1 MVVGKKV
8 MQKLRLYSFTLVALL
23 WLSAGFTTSYH
34 HKLTPIPIGIP
45 EGIAR
50 SSVLDHPSPTIHH
63 LPSGSRFGI
72 IHGIEQDSLL
82 YANGYRFVEENTQ
95 QKFSPL
101 NLSRTQFLSR
111 LEKMR
116 AARCSVYA
124 VNVFLP
130 GSLKLVGPQVNENA
144 ILEYVDSVF
153 HRCREAG
160 VRIVVLGSGEARKIP
175 EEFDRS
181 VAMRQMVQ
189 ILGKMGP
196 LAAAQG
202 ITVAMENLNRGET
215 NLGNTLKEVTGII
228 QQVNHPSVRV
238 TADIFH
244 MLKEDETAESIRL
257 AGNLLVHCHIAEERD
272 RARPGRYGEDFRPY
286 FSALKDIGFS
296 GKIMMECGWT
306 DLRTEAGP
314 ALEYLERQWEK

>member
-1 MVVGKKV
+1 M
-8 MQKLRLYSFTLVALL
+8 LSLVALL
-23 WLSAGFTTSYH
+23 LLSTNSTISYRH
-34 HKLTPIPIGIP
+34 QHTLISMGLTELII
-45 EGIAR
+45 R
-50 SSVLDHPSPTIHH
+50 SSVLDHPSSIIYH
-63 LPSGSRFGI
+63 LPSTIYHPPSASPFGI
-72 IHGIEQDSLL
+72 ITGIEQDSLL
-82 YANGYRFVEENTQ
+82 YANGYRFIEENTQ

-101 NLSRTQFLSR
+101 NLSRTQFLDK
-111 LEKMR
+111 LDKMR

-144 ILEYVDSVF
+144 ILAYVDSVF
-153 HRCREAG
+153 HRCKEAG

-175 EEFDRS
+175 EGFDR
-181 VAMRQMVQ
+181 AIALRQFVQ
-189 ILGKMGP
+189 ILRKMAP
-196 LAAAQG
+196 LASTQG
-202 ITVAMENLNRGET
+202 ITIAMENLNRGET
-215 NLGNTLKEVTGII
+215 NLGNTLTEVIAII
-228 QQVNHPSVRV
+228 RQVNHPSVRV

-286 FSALKDIGFS
+286 FRILKDIGFS

-306 DLRTEAGP
+306 DLRTEVGP
-314 ALEYLERQWEK
+314 ALEYLERQWGE